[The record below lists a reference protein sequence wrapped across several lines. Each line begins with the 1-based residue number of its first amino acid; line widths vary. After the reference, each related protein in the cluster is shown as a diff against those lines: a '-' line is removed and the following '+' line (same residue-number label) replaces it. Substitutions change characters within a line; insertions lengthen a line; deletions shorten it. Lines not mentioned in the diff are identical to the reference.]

1 MYTLILIIHVL
12 VCIGLILIVLLQAG
26 KGSGISGLFG
36 GGGSDQIFSA
46 PSGMAFIKK
55 LTVIMAVVFM
65 LTSLVLTI
73 TTSRRGMKTVTGQI
87 PMSALPEVP
96 PASPAQ

>member
-12 VCIGLILIVLLQAG
+12 ACLGLILIVLLQTG

-36 GGGSDQIFSA
+36 GGGSDQLFSA

-55 LTVIMAVVFM
+55 ITVVMAVVFM
-65 LTSLVLTI
+65 ITSLTLTVM
-73 TTSRRGMKTVTGQI
+73 TSRRGMRTVTGQI
-87 PMSALPEVP
+87 PSVPSAPPLPR
-96 PASPAQ
+96 